1 MTMDEL
7 DALRLRKLQAR
18 QRALGQQPSEEEVL
32 ARQVEQLEGAARAA
46 LTREALARYG
56 NIKASHPEKAVQ
68 LLAVIAQL
76 ISRGVTSIDD
86 AMLRELL
93 VRLEP
98 PRRET
103 RIKVVR
109 KGD

>member
-1 MTMDEL
+1 MDEL

-18 QRALGQQPSEEEVL
+18 QRALAGQGASEEDIL
-32 ARQVEQLEGAARAA
+32 ARQVEQLESAARAV

-56 NIKASHPEKAVQ
+56 NIKASHPERAVQ

-76 ISRGVTSIDD
+76 ISRGVPSVDD
-86 AMLRELL
+86 AMLKELL
-93 VRLEP
+93 ARLQP

-103 RIKVVR
+103 KISVVR
-109 KGD
+109 KGE